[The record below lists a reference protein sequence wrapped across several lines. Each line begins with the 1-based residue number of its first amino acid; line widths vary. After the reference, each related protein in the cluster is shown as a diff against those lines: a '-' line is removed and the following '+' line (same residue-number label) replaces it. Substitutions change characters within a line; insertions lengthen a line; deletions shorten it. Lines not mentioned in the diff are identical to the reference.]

1 MGETDVAQTQDNE
14 QLRVFTRAVLED
26 VRALERMLASGS
38 FETGTRRIGAEQE
51 VFLVDGAGRPTLTA
65 PEMLG
70 ELPPEFFT
78 TELARFNLELNLSPR
93 ELGGDCLSAMEN
105 ELTTRL
111 AQMREVAA
119 RHRTDVVL
127 CGILPTLQREH
138 LSLEAMT
145 PNPRYHLL
153 NRVLRHMRGGEF
165 HTYIKGVDELN
176 LRHDNVMLEACNTS
190 FQVHFQVAPD
200 EFAKLYN
207 LAQLV
212 TAPTLAVAVNS
223 PVLMKHRLWQET
235 RVALFQQSVDSRSEA
250 QQARGQRTRV
260 SFGDRWV
267 DDSVLEIIREDVA
280 RFRVVLATDLAED
293 PAQVLAQGGTPKLRA
308 WSLHNGTV
316 YRWNR
321 PCYGVTRLPDGS
333 TRPHLRIENRV
344 LPAGPTPLDEMANA
358 ALFFGLMCGLGD
370 ALPDVSQTFSFDD
383 ARANF
388 MAAARYGLRARLRWL
403 DGRTV
408 AADELVRELL
418 DVARQGLADRDLAS
432 EDLDRY
438 LGVIEERAKSGR
450 TGAQWLLDS
459 LESMDQATAKD
470 GRMRALVRAML
481 ARQAEGRPVHEWERA
496 VLDESGD
503 WREGFRTV
511 GQIMTTDVFTVH
523 PEDLVDLAANLMEWE
538 HLRHVP
544 VEDDEGRVVG
554 ILSHR
559 ALLRMV
565 GRGLLGTGGARPV
578 AVREIMRPDPVT
590 ATPEMTTLEAI
601 DLMRSK
607 RVASLPVLEDGR
619 LVGIVTEH
627 DFIETARRLLEEQL
641 RRP

>member
-1 MGETDVAQTQDNE
+1 
-14 QLRVFTRAVLED
+14 
-26 VRALERMLASGS
+26 
-38 FETGTRRIGAEQE
+38 
-51 VFLVDGAGRPTLTA
+51 
-65 PEMLG
+65 
-70 ELPPEFFT
+70 
-78 TELARFNLELNLSPR
+78 
-93 ELGGDCLSAMEN
+93 
-105 ELTTRL
+105 
-111 AQMREVAA
+111 
-119 RHRTDVVL
+119 
-127 CGILPTLQREH
+127 
-138 LSLEAMT
+138 MT